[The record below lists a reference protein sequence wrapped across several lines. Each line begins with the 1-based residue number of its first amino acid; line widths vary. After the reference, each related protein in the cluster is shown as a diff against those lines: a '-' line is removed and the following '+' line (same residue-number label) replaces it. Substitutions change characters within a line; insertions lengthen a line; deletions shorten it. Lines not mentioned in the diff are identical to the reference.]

1 MDPPGIHGTRADGAR
16 VVDYMAFAEA
26 LKKRDE
32 DLARRTLAAA
42 SVSKPTAIPP
52 RGRPRSDEHR
62 PPTSP
67 VLGRHGTPPAPG
79 SGIRPP
85 RELEELF
92 GQRPRDQLRSLGE
105 TAPGGDDPNRSGRRG
120 HSLPAWAGG
129 GGGGG
134 GSSSTPPMLKPLPG
148 SWGGSPGWA
157 GDGGYASPPLAPSSH
172 WGGSSASLMGTS
184 GEMWGGGGEGG
195 GGEAA
200 TAALTRAVA
209 AADEAGTGTMRPSQL
224 LLLCRAH
231 GVSASLEA
239 LRGLMAQSTAEGHAE
254 LRLEP
259 RGEQTTPPSA
269 THAFG
274 PHVGTEGW
282 STTSP
287 SCRVSSRSAPSH
299 EHALAH
305 GCTLT

>member
-134 GSSSTPPMLKPLPG
+134 
-148 SWGGSPGWA
+148 A
-157 GDGGYASPPLAPSSH
+157 
-172 WGGSSASLMGTS
+172 
-184 GEMWGGGGEGG
+184 
-195 GGEAA
+195 
-200 TAALTRAVA
+200 R
-209 AADEAGTGTMRPSQL
+209 R
-224 LLLCRAH
+224 C
-231 GVSASLEA
+231 
-239 LRGLMAQSTAEGHAE
+239 
-254 LRLEP
+254 
-259 RGEQTTPPSA
+259 
-269 THAFG
+269 
-274 PHVGTEGW
+274 
-282 STTSP
+282 
-287 SCRVSSRSAPSH
+287 
-299 EHALAH
+299 
-305 GCTLT
+305 